1 MNDAPAR
8 RDWQT
13 IVLIAFRVV
22 VVIAVAAEVPDFA
35 NTASDRYREIARA
48 EGTPY
53 RDFPVE
59 YAPGELLLAL
69 LVGSSTPAFAVAGLA
84 IAAFLAD
91 VITWWALVRGWGR
104 STARRYLWLG
114 TPLLVFIYRRADL
127 VAIALAVVGMLLVRR
142 DRDRWGGGV
151 FAVAVLTRFWPV
163 VLAPIWLVQRR
174 WSAARTFAIALLAG
188 SLSWI
193 AIAGPDA
200 IRQVATFRRATG
212 FELESS
218 VGAVVWALTGEHRLE
233 FDANRTGVIPSWF
246 SPAMSLVLAL
256 LLAMIWLRSANR
268 PRVDPSG
275 APAVAAIAALL
286 IVSPVFSPQYISW
299 LVPWAA
305 IAGRDSPR
313 WPIAVAFPVVVT
325 SFLAMGWA
333 VGLGLGPG
341 RTQALLIARNASV
354 LAMLVGYFF
363 WMQRE
368 RAMVGREPVLEELP
382 EATARR

>member
-13 IVLIAFRVV
+13 IVLIAVRVA

-35 NTASDRYREIARA
+35 NTASDRYRQIAQA

-53 RDFPVE
+53 RDFSVE

-69 LVGSSTPAFAVAGLA
+69 SVGSSTSGFAVAGLA
-84 IAAFLAD
+84 VAAFVAD
-91 VITWWALVRGWGR
+91 VTTWWALVLGWGR

-127 VAIALAVVGMLLVRR
+127 VAVALAVVGMLLVRR
-142 DRDRWGGGV
+142 GRDRWGGGV
-151 FAVAVLTRFWPV
+151 FAAAVLTRFWPV
-163 VLAPIWLVQRR
+163 VLAPVWLVRR
-174 WSAARTFAIALLAG
+174 KWNAARTFAVALLAG

-193 AIAGPDA
+193 AIAGFDSV
-200 IRQVATFRRATG
+200 RQVATFRRATG

-218 VGAVVWALTGEHRLE
+218 VGAVVWTLTGEHRLE
-233 FDANRTGVIPSWF
+233 FDANRTGDIPWWF
-246 SPAMSLVLAL
+246 SPSMLLVLAF
-256 LLAMIWLRSANR
+256 LLATVWLRSARR

-275 APAVAAIAALL
+275 APAVAALAALL
-286 IVSPVFSPQYISW
+286 IVSPVFSPQYVSW

-325 SFLAMGWA
+325 SFLALSWA

-341 RTQALLIARNASV
+341 RTQALLVARNASV
-354 LAMLVGYFF
+354 LAILVGYFF
-363 WMQRE
+363 WMQGE
-368 RAMVGREPVLEELP
+368 RAMEGREPALEEMP
-382 EATARR
+382 EATTRR

>member
-1 MNDAPAR
+1 M
-8 RDWQT
+8 
-13 IVLIAFRVV
+13 
-22 VVIAVAAEVPDFA
+22 
-35 NTASDRYREIARA
+35 
-48 EGTPY
+48 
-53 RDFPVE
+53 
-59 YAPGELLLAL
+59 
-69 LVGSSTPAFAVAGLA
+69 
-84 IAAFLAD
+84 
-91 VITWWALVRGWGR
+91 
-104 STARRYLWLG
+104 
-114 TPLLVFIYRRADL
+114 
-127 VAIALAVVGMLLVRR
+127 
-142 DRDRWGGGV
+142 
-151 FAVAVLTRFWPV
+151 
-163 VLAPIWLVQRR
+163 
-174 WSAARTFAIALLAG
+174 
-188 SLSWI
+188 
-193 AIAGPDA
+193 
-200 IRQVATFRRATG
+200 
-212 FELESS
+212 
-218 VGAVVWALTGEHRLE
+218 GAVVWALTGEHRLE

-286 IVSPVFSPQYISW
+286 IVSPVFSPQYVSW

-368 RAMVGREPVLEELP
+368 RAMVGREPVFEELP